1 MRRWRRSRLGGR
13 CAFSQ
18 SMLRRVHN
26 FRIFRM
32 SPKKLPLRPNV
43 CMLVYNNKGKLFL
56 GERDGEPEHW
66 QFPQG
71 GAEPRYTLRQNVI
84 RELREELGLKKRSI
98 GKLTKLQSTHEYEW
112 RTPPRYAHKKWRG
125 QKQTF
130 WLVEFIGSDSDID
143 LTAYKEPEF
152 ASWRWCSV
160 AEVKRRAAPFR
171 IAGYRA
177 PLREFLEFKRT
188 KLKTKG
194 ASKKKATSRMRGR
207 A

>member
-1 MRRWRRSRLGGR
+1 
-13 CAFSQ
+13 
-18 SMLRRVHN
+18 
-26 FRIFRM
+26 M

-143 LTAYKEPEF
+143 LTAYKDPEF